1 VAAIFAWLDSWND
14 LLYAIYLLL
23 AERTLPLMTYY
34 FANRG
39 SVFDVATFSVVLTVP
54 VLVLTLLL
62 QRYIRA
68 GTLGGAV
75 KG

>member
-1 VAAIFAWLDSWND
+1 
-14 LLYAIYLLL
+14 
-23 AERTLPLMTYY
+23 MTYY

-39 SVFDVATFSVVLTVP
+39 SVFDVATFSVVLTIP

>member
-1 VAAIFAWLDSWND
+1 
-14 LLYAIYLLL
+14 
-23 AERTLPLMTYY
+23 
-34 FANRG
+34 
-39 SVFDVATFSVVLTVP
+39 VLTIP